1 MMVTFVSQCEKNAL
15 KKTRRVLDAFA
26 NRIGDN
32 TWQTLITEDG
42 LQTVKKMLRQTAT
55 KSTAVSCHWIRS
67 RSRSQFLWVVGNKRK
82 FNNEGVVP
90 VNSTRGNLL
99 NADIESDWHYLP
111 LIKALSALAALFHDW
126 GKASELFQEK
136 LSPKSKNKYKGDPIR
151 HEWISCLLLHA
162 LVQLHQKENDPPCDN
177 AWLSALAQGEINEK
191 HLQTALS
198 KTNRPEAINPFNNL
212 PPIAQF
218 IAWLTVSHH
227 RLPLDVKGEYQTRN
241 LLTDENNQDYSHQ
254 VALTKLLTLVSCEWG
269 YKNNYDPQEYQARIK
284 ACFNFPKGLLS
295 ESSEWLKQIK
305 KWANRLLACQQNAN
319 ASLTDGSFRLVLHH
333 ARLCLMLADHNYS
346 SKEADKFW
354 RSNTKLFANTD
365 RNTGEFKQKLDEHL
379 VGVAKQAIKNAH
391 LLPAFETEPPSCD
404 DNQALRKPSPKAF
417 RWQDKAVDKI
427 LQWRKIQSIKS
438 EKQGFFAVNMAST
451 GTGKT
456 FANAKVMR
464 ALSPNTKS
472 LRYILALGLRTL
484 TLQTGDEYRERVG
497 LDDSELAVLIGAKS
511 VLALH
516 NQAKVDQGELDKNSY
531 ESYGAESQAELLK
544 EAIDYD
550 CLIPEQTLT
559 TILTGQRE
567 RKFLYAPVL
576 VCTIDHIISA
586 TETKRGGRYILP
598 SLRLMSSDLVIDEID
613 DFTGDDLIAIGR
625 LIHLAGMLGR
635 KVMISSATI
644 PPSLAEGYF
653 KAYRDGWLVYC
664 KSKQYSVNIG
674 CAWIDEFN
682 TDVASVNNETL
693 EQVIPSYRSHHQSFI
708 AKRMAKLQKAVIKRK
723 ADIIPC
729 QHIIDHFNG
738 LEKHEQ
744 RQSEIRDSKQ
754 QMYFTQIAQAAFA
767 KHQAHHTLITCDNQ
781 TQLAV
786 SFGVIRTANISPCV
800 NLTKFLLDL
809 DCPAD
814 TEIRVMA
821 YHSQQVLLLR
831 HAQEQHLDAVL
842 KRKEA
847 ASQVPQAFNN
857 PVIRQHLEAI
867 SRQRST
873 NYECAIKNV
882 LFILVAT
889 PVEEVGRDHDFDWAI
904 VEPSSFRSIIQL
916 AGRVRR
922 HRDTPVTEPNV
933 GLLQYNWKGIKYAD
947 KEDQQVFNYPGYEQ
961 GKYQLSSHKLN
972 DLLNLDEISYRL
984 DASQRI
990 QKPESLQL
998 HRNGNIFSNLAELEH
1013 GVTSD
1018 LLTKYKKTDSP
1029 ESGLYAEVGPYTL
1042 QGYLREPWYLTALS
1056 QRYRPFRKNKAH
1068 QQQCQ
1073 VFLLWN
1079 DQHQSYQFCEQDEQG
1094 YGIERELTL
1103 GIKRTVLSA
1112 KAYQR
1117 LWLVRDYDQLIEKQ
1131 VEKAYEQADH
1141 LDAFSAPASK
1151 RKITWRF
1158 GELSFPFQEQTKYE
1172 YNDQLGLVKVEK

>member
-42 LQTVKKMLRQTAT
+42 LKTVKKMLRQTAT
-55 KSTAVSCHWIRS
+55 KSTAVSCHWNRS
-67 RSRSQFLWVVGNKRK
+67 RSRSQFLWIVGNKRK
-82 FNNEGVVP
+82 FNSEGVVP
-90 VNSTRGNLL
+90 VNRTRRNLL
-99 NADIESDWHYLP
+99 NAEIESDWHYLP

-162 LVQLHQKENDPPCDN
+162 FVQLHQKENDPPCDN

-191 HLQTALS
+191 HLQSALG
-198 KTNRPEAINPFNNL
+198 KTNHPEAINPFNNL

-218 IAWLTVSHH
+218 IAWLIVSHH

-241 LLTDENNQDYSHQ
+241 LLTDENNQDYSQQ

-269 YKNNYDPQEYQARIK
+269 YKNNYGPQEYQARIK

-295 ESSEWLKQIK
+295 ESSDWLKQIK
-305 KWANRLLACQQNAN
+305 KWANRLLTCQESAN
-319 ASLTDGSFRLVLHH
+319 SSLSDGSYRAVLHH

-346 SKEADKFW
+346 SEDADQSW
-354 RSNTKLFANTD
+354 RSNTNLFANTD
-365 RNTGEFKQKLDEHL
+365 RNTNELKQKLDEHL
-379 VGVAKQAIKNAH
+379 VGVAKQAIRNAH

-404 DNQALRKPSPKAF
+404 DNQALRKPSPKPF
-417 RWQDKAVDKI
+417 RWQDKAVDNI
-427 LQWRKIQSIKS
+427 LQWRKTQSTKP

-464 ALSPNTKS
+464 ALSPDTKS

-516 NQAKVDQGELDKNSY
+516 NQAKAEQGEVAENSF
-531 ESYGAESQAELLK
+531 ESHGAESQAELLK

-559 TILTGQRE
+559 TILKGQKE

-576 VCTIDHIISA
+576 ACTIDHIISA

-613 DFTGDDLIAIGR
+613 DFSGDDLVAIGR

-644 PPSLAEGYF
+644 PPDLAEGYF
-653 KAYRDGWLVYC
+653 KAYRDGWQIYC
-664 KSKQYSVNIG
+664 KSKRYPMNIG

-682 TDVASVNNETL
+682 TDVASVNSEAL
-693 EQVIPSYRSHHQSFI
+693 KDAILSYRSHHQGFI
-708 AKRMAKLQKAVIKRK
+708 AKRIAKLQKAVIKRK

-729 QHIIDHFNG
+729 QQIIEHFNG
-738 LEKHEQ
+738 LAKHEH
-744 RQSEIRDSKQ
+744 RQSSAQQTKQ
-754 QMYFTQIAQAAFA
+754 QMYFEQITQAAFA
-767 KHQAHHTLITCDNQ
+767 KHQAHHTCFTCDNRR
-781 TQLAV
+781 QLAV

-800 NLTKFLLDL
+800 SLAKFLLAF

-842 KRKEA
+842 KRKETA
-847 ASQVPQAFNN
+847 GEAPKAFSN
-857 PVIRQHLEAI
+857 PIIRQHLNEI
-867 SRQRST
+867 GSSQSG
-873 NYECAIKNV
+873 NNEQSINNV

-922 HRDTPVTEPNV
+922 HRDTPVTQPNI
-933 GLLQYNWKGIKYAD
+933 GLMQYNWKGIRDAHKKD
-947 KEDQQVFNYPGYEQ
+947 KQVFNYPGFEE
-961 GKYQLSSHKLN
+961 GKYWLN
-972 DLLNLDEISYRL
+972 KHNVDDLLDVNEIAYRL

-990 QKPESLQL
+990 QKPDELKPQYK
-998 HRNGNIFSNLAELEH
+998 LADLEH
-1013 GVTSD
+1013 VATQNLVAKYNKTGDQRQTGVT
-1018 LLTKYKKTDSP
+1018 
-1029 ESGLYAEVGPYTL
+1029 TL
-1042 QGYLREPWYLTALS
+1042 QGYLREPWYLTALP
-1056 QRYRPFRKNKAH
+1056 QRYRPFRKNKVH

-1079 DQHQSYQFCEQDEQG
+1079 EEQQSYQFCEQDEQG
-1094 YGIERELTL
+1094 RAIDREFTR

-1112 KAYQR
+1112 KAQQR
-1117 LWLVRDYDQLIEKQ
+1117 LWLVRDYDRLIEQ
-1131 VEKAYEQADH
+1131 QAEKTYEQLDL
-1141 LDAFSAPASK
+1141 LDAFSAPPSK

-1158 GELSFPFQEQTKYE
+1158 GELSFPFKAQTEYE
-1172 YNDQLGLVKVEK
+1172 YKDQLGLVKVEK